1 MFRTSQ
7 SCSRRAL
14 LLGSVGPTRI
24 VKNMDVSS
32 SAWCCRFLG
41 SRRSVTDGL
50 RSNGPLP
57 PSTNQNSSL
66 RTIKMTSIIHRAHLF
81 STAAAPSFQ
90 QQQQQQEVIQF
101 VRLND
106 LMNNPG
112 AKHQKRRVGRGIG
125 SGRGKTC
132 GRGHKG
138 QKSRSGGGVHLTF
151 EGGQTPLHKLL
162 PKRGF
167 SNKHHETHMVPVN
180 LGKLQDYIDMGRFHK
195 LNQHANNN
203 SNSSKNDATG
213 DGGGGGVTIDMYD
226 MLQAGIVSK
235 ANAIKHGIKLLA
247 DGQERWN
254 PPVPIHLKVSR
265 ASTSAIAAVE
275 GVKAAG
281 GDNDD
286 ESTSLSS
293 SSSFLLRNSVTGSTV
308 TTIHYN
314 RLALRQLMRPQKF
327 QNKPSIKQARPPPKW
342 QPYYTSWKNRGYL
355 NPAVQLREWFRT
367 TTGSRSRNTGGSD
380 VQNKYPLEET
390 LQTIMGRKQQSQ

>member
-1 MFRTSQ
+1 MFRTNYRPFLLGVGPI
-7 SCSRRAL
+7 RRMKNTQIIASISSACCR
-14 LLGSVGPTRI
+14 LLGSSTTVRPLVPSAVNTFQITTRATTLN
-24 VKNMDVSS
+24 KHRG
-32 SAWCCRFLG
+32 AH
-41 SRRSVTDGL
+41 
-50 RSNGPLP
+50 PL
-57 PSTNQNSSL
+57 
-66 RTIKMTSIIHRAHLF
+66 
-81 STAAAPSFQ
+81 STATATTSRNQHFQ
-90 QQQQQQEVIQF
+90 EQQQQQEVIQF

-106 LMNNPG
+106 LVDNPG
-112 AKHQKRRVGRGIG
+112 ARHQKRRVGRGIG

-167 SNKHHETHMVPVN
+167 NNKNHEAHMVPVN

-195 LNQHANNN
+195 LASNN
-203 SNSSKNDATG
+203 SNIGEA
-213 DGGGGGVTIDMYD
+213 GVTIDMYD

-265 ASTSAIAAVE
+265 ASSSAIQAVE
-275 GVKAAG
+275 GG
-281 GDNDD
+281 GD
-286 ESTSLSS
+286 ES
-293 SSSFLLRNSVTGSTV
+293 SSSFARSVTGSTV

-327 QNKPSIKQARPPPKW
+327 ENRPSIKQARPPPKY

-355 NPAVQLREWFRT
+355 NPAVQLREWFRRANGGKQQD
-367 TTGSRSRNTGGSD
+367 GSND
-380 VQNKYPLEET
+380 DKKKKQHALEET
-390 LQTIMGRKQQSQ
+390 FAAMIRKQQSQ

>member
-1 MFRTSQ
+1 MKHMAAVSSAHGGR
-7 SCSRRAL
+7 
-14 LLGSVGPTRI
+14 LLGSCTS
-24 VKNMDVSS
+24 N
-32 SAWCCRFLG
+32 AA
-41 SRRSVTDGL
+41 RSF
-50 RSNGPLP
+50 NPLP
-57 PSTNQNSSL
+57 CGTVNAPLHAT
-66 RTIKMTSIIHRAHLF
+66 KTSINHHHAHPL
-81 STAAAPSFQ
+81 STASAASFQ
-90 QQQQQQEVIQF
+90 NQDQRHQQEVIQF

-112 AKHQKRRVGRGIG
+112 ARHQKRRVGRGIG

-138 QKSRSGGGVHLTF
+138 QKSRSGGGVRLTF

-167 SNKHHETHMVPVN
+167 NNKNHEAHMVPIN

-195 LNQHANNN
+195 LNNNGQNNN
-203 SNSSKNDATG
+203 ISS
-213 DGGGGGVTIDMYD
+213 GVTIDMYD

-265 ASTSAIAAVE
+265 ASTSAIGVVE
-275 GVKAAG
+275 GITATG
-281 GDNDD
+281 SN
-286 ESTSLSS
+286 SS
-293 SSSFLLRNSVTGSTV
+293 SSSLLRNSATGSTV

-327 QNKPSIKQARPPPKW
+327 ENKPAIKQARPPPKW
-342 QPYYTSWKNRGYL
+342 QPYYTNWKNRGYL
-355 NPAVQLREWFRT
+355 NPAVQLREWFRCL
-367 TTGSRSRNTGGSD
+367 SRNNSNNNDSD
-380 VQNKYPLEET
+380 DDKPKTNTHPLEET
-390 LQTIMGRKQQSQ
+390 FEGMIRKQQNQ